1 MPNEALINTDPI
13 VAQNFFLEIDGSV
26 VSILSSVSGL
36 DIEMEVVTMEQAGAN
51 GKVQVVK
58 TLGKSNKAPDLSL
71 VRMAPPV
78 MTDDKLWGWF
88 NDIRDKGILL
98 SDRTNNRK
106 SGSIV
111 MYDSTNTEIARFNFT
126 NGWPS
131 KIATDQLSVESND
144 PVKET
149 ITLTVESLA
158 RVK

>member
-1 MPNEALINTDPI
+1 MPNEALINNDPI

-36 DIEMEVVTMEQAGAN
+36 DIEMEVVSIEQAGAN

-58 TLGKSNKAPDLSL
+58 TLGKANKAPDLSL

-111 MYDSTNTEIARFNFT
+111 MYDSTNAEIARFNFT